1 MTQAPRRLRAL
12 CNSAFHRHCLMCPP
26 EDQEAPYAPFESYG
40 TFNEFSRV
48 VTKHVLG
55 GQERFNELK
64 QRLKMCEHANSKAG
78 AAALG
83 YLIAMEEK
91 ENGKET
97 IYDLVLE
104 QVEDNADSMNRTD
117 AIFTVIYK
125 WLDKKLEGAGYY
137 NEGSSRSVLRE
148 AFEPYMPCKSVK
160 SVYGGLL

>member
-1 MTQAPRRLRAL
+1 MRPT
-12 CNSAFHRHCLMCPP
+12 

-64 QRLKMCEHANSKAG
+64 QRLEMCEHANSKAG

-91 ENGKET
+91 NDGKET

-104 QVEDNADSMNRTD
+104 QVEDDGDSMKRTD
-117 AIFTVIYK
+117 SIFIVIYK
-125 WLDKKLEGAGYY
+125 WLDEKFAEEGFQPDDGIRMTLHKALILICL
-137 NEGSSRSVLRE
+137 NQ
-148 AFEPYMPCKSVK
+148 
-160 SVYGGLL
+160 

>member
-1 MTQAPRRLRAL
+1 
-12 CNSAFHRHCLMCPP
+12 MCPA
-26 EDQEAPYAPFESYG
+26 EDLEAPYAPFESYG

-64 QRLKMCEHANSKAG
+64 QRLEMCEHANSKAG

-91 ENGKET
+91 NDGKET

-104 QVEDNADSMNRTD
+104 QVEDDADSLSRTD
-117 AIFTVIYK
+117 AIFSVIYK
-125 WLDKKLEGAGYY
+125 WLDEKFAEDGFLSCDGA
-137 NEGSSRSVLRE
+137 RIVLHE
-148 AFEPYMPCKSVK
+148 AFDPYMP
-160 SVYGGLL
+160 